1 VTAAVSEPV
10 DPSEAA
16 TDPTDPAVDPVAPLS
31 PVVPGVALVRV
42 PGPRLPEGI
51 VTHIGRT
58 PVDVPEARRQHAAYR
73 AALEGAGWSVVDVEP
88 ADDCPD
94 AVFVEDALV
103 VCDGLAVVTRPGADA
118 RLAETE
124 GAERAAREAGLEVV
138 RIVPPGT
145 LDGGDVLQ
153 VGDNVYVGR
162 GGRSNDE
169 GIAQLRDHLATRGR
183 TVVPVTLRGVLHLK
197 SAVTALPDGTLLALP
212 DMVEPGVLPPVLPVE
227 EETGCHVVPLG
238 AEKVLI
244 ASSAPHT
251 AELIRQLGFVPVVVD
266 IGEYERLE
274 GCVTCLSVLI
284 PAHR

>member
-1 VTAAVSEPV
+1 VREHAELTDRDALPV
-10 DPSEAA
+10 DPG
-16 TDPTDPAVDPVAPLS
+16 DPAVDPVAPLA

-51 VTHIGRT
+51 VTHLDRT
-58 PVDVPEARRQHAAYR
+58 PVDPAEARRQHAAYR
-73 AALEGAGWSVVDVEP
+73 AALEGAGWSVLDVEP

-103 VCDGLAVVTRPGADA
+103 VCDDLAVVTRPGADA
-118 RLAETE
+118 RLGETE
-124 GAERAAREAGLEVV
+124 GAERAARAAGLDVV
-138 RIVPPGT
+138 RIEPPGT

-153 VGDNVYVGR
+153 VGDTVYVGR
-162 GGRSNDE
+162 GGRTNDD
-169 GIAQLRDHLATRGR
+169 GIAQLGAHLATRGR
-183 TVVPVTLRGVLHLK
+183 TVVPVTLHGVLHLK
-197 SAVTALPDGTLLALP
+197 SALTALPDGTLLALP
-212 DMVEPGVLPPVLPVE
+212 EHLEPGVLPPVLPVE
-227 EETGCHVVPLG
+227 EEAGCHVVPLG

-244 ASSAPHT
+244 AASAPHT

-284 PAHR
+284 PGRG